1 MFSPQTTNVI
11 RYSALGLG
19 IFYGFTYQNKL
30 TAQAKIRK
38 AENEYH
44 RKEKLIMQAKAEW
57 AKKHLPADGTAAS
70 SGRIGAVVT
79 DPNDSRFDLEA
90 CLQQLAADD
99 KRAHA

>member
-1 MFSPQTTNVI
+1 MFSPSTTNVI

-19 IFYGFTYQNKL
+19 IFYGFTRQNKL
-30 TAQAKIRK
+30 TAKAKIRQ

-57 AKKHLPADGTAAS
+57 AKKHPPADKTTTPG
-70 SGRIGAVVT
+70 GLIT

-90 CLQQLAADD
+90 YLKQLAADD
-99 KRAHA
+99 KKAHA

>member
-1 MFSPQTTNVI
+1 

-30 TAQAKIRK
+30 TAQAKIRR

-57 AKKHLPADGTAAS
+57 AKKHSADKTTA
-70 SGRIGAVVT
+70 SGGLIT
-79 DPNDSRFDLEA
+79 DPDDSRFDLEA
-90 CLQQLAADD
+90 YLQQLAVDD
-99 KRAHA
+99 KKARV

>member
-30 TAQAKIRK
+30 SAQAKIRK

-57 AKKHLPADGTAAS
+57 AKKHLPAGGATASDGL
-70 SGRIGAVVT
+70 IT

-90 CLQQLAADD
+90 YLQQLAADD
-99 KRAHA
+99 KGAHA